1 MCMCVFV
8 LYTCLNC
15 EHLLVCM
22 CVYVRTW
29 MYVNVQYVRSVHSA
43 YVTRF
48 TVPQVRIK
56 TLPPLDTDKVVY
68 EADMWVNCT
77 KRHRLRPVGIAS
89 S

>member
-1 MCMCVFV
+1 MYACVH
-8 LYTCLNC
+8 T
-15 EHLLVCM
+15 
-22 CVYVRTW
+22 YVRTCV
-29 MYVNVQYVRSVHSA
+29 YVNVQYVRSVHSA

-68 EADMWVNCT
+68 ETDMWVNCT
-77 KRHRLRPVGIAS
+77 KEHTLRPGGVAS